1 MTIDQLISELNAI
14 KEQHGNVIVNV
25 MEDHLI
31 WVPVNEVSFDPECE
45 DVLLKPSNVFS
56 RE

>member
-1 MTIDQLISELNAI
+1 MTIDQLISEFNAI